1 MAPPAEYRPQMF
13 NIGGKSYV
21 THFGYDWDPRTDRTF
36 AALTIAKKWRLFQQR
51 DGSPPDADP
60 GDCLEEGLRD
70 LFDDK
75 LKQSPWTVDMIHDFA
90 REDEYAMI
98 GCGGCGKSHVIA
110 ACGIAYWIVDPYDTA
125 VIIASST
132 KTDLS
137 TRAWS
142 PTLELFTHLKGNR
155 KGWDIP
161 GHILQGQYAIVNI
174 RDENLADSM
183 SPRAAIQGRAID
195 EGRMQGTHEPWLM
208 VGIDELGLVKDIP
221 ALETHLANL
230 RIGTLGCKIVFAAN
244 PQPWDHP
251 TSKFY
256 IPPKGV
262 KVTPS
267 TGAWR
272 AKSGFWVRH
281 FNGYESPVVKKPH
294 LKTEFPFLM
303 SQSDIDKNLAMCGG
317 DPSHPLMWKM
327 VVGFPLQAGGGTP
340 SILDPVVASNNEVT
354 AALPAP
360 LSGERRFLGRAA
372 GVDPAWSEQ
381 GDSAVYAGVKVY
393 EQDGRPVLDF
403 GGQVSKLPL
412 TTASPDPVTLQ
423 LRKGVSDRLRA
434 DNGPALTLLYV
445 DSSGNQGLADDI
457 DIYLGPGC
465 GHVNNSERA
474 SEAPLRAY
482 DPRKAR
488 EVVKD
493 RGAESWVVLAEFCK
507 AGMVKGLP
515 QSAVEGLTQRR
526 YASRPNSD
534 EPVHPLRL
542 EPKEDF
548 IKRFKGSPNDTDAC
562 ALAALAVKERMG
574 ISPFGSVPAADPS
587 GIFPASYEGEH
598 YGFIHSAVRPEGEYA
613 DAFDDIGAY

>member
-1 MAPPAEYRPQMF
+1 MPDLF
-13 NIGGKSYV
+13 NIGGKTCVQY
-21 THFGYDWDPRTDRTF
+21 FGYDWHPKMDRTF
-36 AALTIAKKWRLFQQR
+36 AALTIAKKWRLFTER
-51 DGSPPDADP
+51 DGVPPDVDP
-60 GDCLEEGLRD
+60 GDCLEEGLHD
-70 LFDDK
+70 LFGEE
-75 LKQSPWTVDMIHDFA
+75 LLQSPWTVEMIHDFA

-132 KTDLS
+132 KTDLA

-142 PTLELFTHLKGNR
+142 PTLKLFTHLKSNS

-161 GHILQGQYAIVNI
+161 GHILQGQYAIVNV
-174 RDENLADSM
+174 RDEDLPASM

-208 VGIDELGLVKDIP
+208 VGIDELGLVKNIP

-230 RIGTLGCKIVFAAN
+230 RIGTLGCKILFAAN
-244 PQPWDHP
+244 PKPLDDP

-262 KVTPS
+262 DITPD
-267 TGAWR
+267 TGSWR
-272 AKSGFWVRH
+272 AQSGFFVRH
-281 FNGYESPVVKKPH
+281 FNGYKSPVVLDPS
-294 LKTEFPFLM
+294 LKAEFHFLM

-317 DPSHPLMWKM
+317 DPNHPLMWKM
-327 VVGFPLQAGGGTP
+327 VVGFPRKVGGGTP
-340 SILDPVVASNNEVT
+340 SILDPVVAMNNEIS
-354 AALPAP
+354 AALPTP
-360 LSGERRFLGRAA
+360 MSGERRFIGRAA

-393 EQDGRPVLDF
+393 EQDGKPILDF
-403 GGQVSKLPL
+403 SGQVSQLPL
-412 TTASPDPVTLQ
+412 TTKSIDPVTLQ
-423 LRKGVSDRLRA
+423 LRKGVTCRIRA
-434 DNGPALTLLYV
+434 DNGPALTHLYV

-465 GHVNNSERA
+465 GHINNSQRA
-474 SEAPLRAY
+474 SEAPLREY

-493 RGAESWVVLAEFCK
+493 RGTESWVTLAEFCK

-515 QSAVEGLTQRR
+515 QSAVEGLTQRK

-534 EPVHPLRL
+534 EPISPLRMESKDL
-542 EPKEDF
+542 F
-548 IKRFKGSPNDTDAC
+548 CQRFKGSPNDTDAC

-574 ISPFGSVPAADPS
+574 ISPFGSIPAAAPDTM
-587 GIFPASYEGEH
+587 FPGAYEGDE
-598 YGFIHSAVRPEGEYA
+598 GGQFINTPMEDDMSGGYDE
-613 DAFDDIGAY
+613 FDDLGAY